1 MKTKV
6 LHSYLLKAYLPPFFL
21 TLFIGVFV
29 FFLIHVF
36 TYMDDIIGKGM
47 GAWILFQFFLYSFL
61 TFIPVAMPLAVLL
74 SSIMTFGSLAENYEL
89 AAMKSCGLSLFKIIK
104 PIFIFILFLAAF
116 TFVFNN
122 FALPAITLKSAR
134 MLWDI
139 RQAKPTLSIKE
150 GVYYNQLDGYSIKV
164 GKKSKDGQTMY
175 NLSIYDHSDGVGN
188 NIQLYADSGKMKT
201 SADTNY
207 LQMQLNNG
215 TRYEDVMQEAEH
227 KNTHPLMLLLYK
239 ELNVNVDMS
248 SFKMK
253 QTEEEL
259 FKGHHEMMNIWQ
271 IDKEIDTMNMKIGK
285 KYTNL
290 INQFNNYFAART
302 LRSSTFTKAYQPI
315 STFYAALN
323 KDEFNRSVANAQN
336 LVRSSSSYV
345 DSINEEV
352 YGESIN
358 KLDYLI
364 GWHKKINI
372 SFACIVLFFVGASLG
387 AIIRKGGMGL
397 PVVVAVMFFLLY
409 YVVDIIYK
417 DLVMEGVYTVIFG
430 TWFPLILFL
439 PLAVFLTYK
448 AAKDSALFDMS
459 SYTDPIKKL
468 FKRTSKPNHAN
479 PSTLQ

>member
-1 MKTKV
+1 M
-6 LHSYLLKAYLPPFFL
+6 

-47 GAWILFQFFLYSFL
+47 GAWILIQFFFFSFL

-74 SSIMTFGSLAENYEL
+74 SSIMTFGNLAENYEL
-89 AAMKSCGLSLFKIIK
+89 AAMKSSGLSLFKIMR
-104 PIFIFILFLAAF
+104 PIFVFIVFLAGF

-122 FALPAITLKSAR
+122 FVLPAITLKSAR

-150 GVYYNQLDGYSIKV
+150 GVYYNQLEGYSIKV
-164 GKKSKDGQTMY
+164 GKKSKDGQTLY
-175 NLSIYDHSDGVGN
+175 NLNIYDHSEGKGN
-188 NIQLYADSGKMKT
+188 NIQLYADSGVMKT

-207 LQMQLNNG
+207 LQIRLNNG
-215 TRYEDVMQEAEH
+215 SRYEDIMEEEEH
-227 KNTHPLMLLLYK
+227 KRTRPLMQLIYQ

-253 QTEEEL
+253 QTEETL
-259 FKGHHEMMNIWQ
+259 FQGHHEMMNIWQ
-271 IDKEIDTMNMKIGK
+271 IADEIDTMNLAIAK
-285 KYTNL
+285 KYSNL
-290 INQFNNYFAART
+290 QNQFTYYFVPRT
-302 LRSSTFTKAYQPI
+302 LKTSGFARENIPLKK
-315 STFYAALN
+315 FYGALN
-323 KDEFNRSVANAQN
+323 NDEFRRCVENAQN
-336 LVRSSSSYV
+336 LVRSSSSYI
-345 DSINEEV
+345 DSVNGEIFSKNINR
-352 YGESIN
+352 
-358 KLDYLI
+358 LDFLI

-409 YVVDIIYK
+409 YVVSIIFE
-417 DLVMEGVYTVIFG
+417 DLVIQEVYTVVFG
-430 TWFPLILFL
+430 TWFPLMLFL
-439 PLAVFLTYK
+439 PLGIFLTYK

-459 SYTDPIKKL
+459 SYIDPIKKL
-468 FKRTSKPNHAN
+468 FNRKKEHAD
-479 PSTLQ
+479 PAVMQ